1 VTLIWFRLSWSVY
14 SQSWQLYFSDKG
26 PIPHPNTPKR
36 RFYLKMP
43 YNCRTF
49 VGVETIEMNKPLKT
63 ERIEARVAPEI
74 RELITDAAEL
84 EGCSVSEFLVA
95 SAKDRAE
102 RTLQR
107 IRLLRL
113 TEESQI
119 RFAELMLNPPPPN
132 EAMNEAKALYDQLIV
147 TK

>member
-1 VTLIWFRLSWSVY
+1 
-14 SQSWQLYFSDKG
+14 
-26 PIPHPNTPKR
+26 
-36 RFYLKMP
+36 M
-43 YNCRTF
+43 
-49 VGVETIEMNKPLKT
+49 ETIEMNKPLKT